1 MNRQHDDLFSISHFV
16 FMDEALILVRE
27 AGATALFPYYLGT
40 LPFITA
46 LLFFW
51 NDMSRSAFATN
62 HVLWASL
69 GMALLF
75 GWMKG
80 WQAVYGRILHDV
92 RMGTQSPAI
101 SPARFLGICC
111 RQITVQPWGI
121 FLFLLCI
128 PLMLLPFPWVNAYF
142 QNHTVMGALLEAD
155 ELPRRSLELAQRNR
169 WQNYIIIWILS
180 PWTLFQVFMVSFGL
194 AALLGH
200 YSGTIGLNPEMLGDI
215 PWFLIGLLIIVL
227 GIWPSC
233 PLGLVLAANL
243 TLLLMAIPFLLN
255 TLFGI
260 ETIMLRSSYFW
271 LANTTTL
278 LTVSCGVYLVLDP
291 LMKAAYALRCFE
303 GSSLASGSDLLAD
316 LRPYLGKVLLLFV
329 LLGAVLQPAVASA
342 KTGESTPQTV
352 SEQKLNIAIEN
363 VLQRPQ
369 FAWRLPKDTLDSTV
383 NDAPQG
389 ILGTLLAPII
399 DFLSDTGSWIGQ
411 IARSSLAWLSKH
423 LGFLADWLEKLF
435 SGEKKPRDSDNFNFA
450 DISKPLVIILGLALL
465 GILLYLL
472 VKTLR
477 KQKPVAE
484 LVPEELPILPDLRD
498 EETSAD
504 QLPEEQWLAL
514 AREMLKKKELRLALR
529 ALYLASLAFLEG
541 QRLIAIKPFKSNR
554 DYLRELSKSSHETGL
569 LLPLFTENISF
580 FEEIWYGNHP
590 LAPEEFIRFKQ
601 NNSKMRY
608 HCE

>member
-1 MNRQHDDLFSISHFV
+1 MNSQHDELFSISHFV
-16 FMDEALILVRE
+16 FMDEALSLVRE

-40 LPFITA
+40 LPFMAA

-51 NDMSRSAFATN
+51 NDMSRSAFATG

-92 RMGTQSPAI
+92 RMGIRSPAL

-111 RQITVQPWGI
+111 RQLTVQPFGI

-128 PLMLLPFPWVNAYF
+128 PLMLLPFPWVNAFF
-142 QNHTVMGALLEAD
+142 QNHTVMGALLESD
-155 ELPRRSLELAQRNR
+155 ELPRRSLELAQRNK
-169 WQNYIIIWILS
+169 WQNYILIWILS

-200 YSGTIGLNPEMLGDI
+200 YSGGLGLNPEMLGDI

-233 PLGLVLAANL
+233 PLGLILAANI

-255 TLFGI
+255 SLLGI

-291 LMKAAYALRCFE
+291 LLKAAYALRCFE
-303 GSSLASGSDLLAD
+303 GNSLANGSDLLAD
-316 LRPYLGKVLLLFV
+316 LRPYLGKALLLFV
-329 LLGAVLQPAVASA
+329 LLGATLQPALVTA
-342 KTGESTPQTV
+342 KTEKNTPEPL

-363 VLQRPQ
+363 VLQHPQ
-369 FAWRLPKDTLDSTV
+369 FAWRLPKDALDPTP
-383 NDAPQG
+383 NNAPLG
-389 ILGTLLAPII
+389 IINTLLAPII
-399 DFLSDTGSWIGQ
+399 DFFSDTGRWIGQ
-411 IARSSLAWLSKH
+411 IAKSSLAWLSKH
-423 LGFLADWLEKLF
+423 LGFLADLLEKLF
-435 SGEKKPRDSDNFNFA
+435 AGNTPPKDSDDFNFA
-450 DISKPLVIILGLALL
+450 DISKPLVFVLGLALFS
-465 GILLYLL
+465 ILLSLL
-472 VKTLR
+472 IKTLR
-477 KQKPVAE
+477 KQKTISE
-484 LVPEELPILPDLRD
+484 HIPEELQILPDLRN

-504 QLPEEQWLAL
+504 QLPEEQWLTL
-514 AREMLKKKELRLALR
+514 AQEMLEKKELRLALR
-529 ALYLASLAFLEG
+529 ALYLASLAFLQG

-554 DYLRELSKSSHETGL
+554 DYLRELGRSNHKTGT

-590 LAPEEFIRFKQ
+590 LAPEEFKHFKQ
-601 NNSKMRY
+601 NTSKMRAY
-608 HCE
+608 CE